1 MNELYDQ
8 KLERSPR
15 AGFEIEELHDIL
27 FSGRPAQP
35 RYLAPPQQRAAQ
47 PSTTTTTNRVGQ
59 PSRPVAVAEPS
70 RRPSPRTTTAI
81 QQPLR
86 AYDARD
92 AGQSSDDDSVGVDGW
107 PSIGAAPSARRGT
120 SRHSSHSAGVS
131 PVNILLGILAA
142 VLIAAFVGLV
152 IYVVVINIHSDGSTD
167 DSAEPAAF
175 ASAQAVGP
183 LQALHPTSTAVVH
196 PAQNPGPADAASSPA
211 GSLSYAFFLG
221 SELHRLER
229 HPATGSLLDI
239 PYENLRF
246 YTVCCSVKQKNFV
259 CLGGVSY
266 SRPGL
271 FFEASLER
279 DPGNGDTYLALWV
292 NGEDLLGAGCYAHIS
307 YLPP

>member
-1 MNELYDQ
+1 MNEIYDQ

-35 RYLAPPQQRAAQ
+35 RYLAPQQQRAAQ
-47 PSTTTTTNRVGQ
+47 PSTTTANRVGQ
-59 PSRPVAVAEPS
+59 PSRPVAIAEPS
-70 RRPSPRTTTAI
+70 RRASPRTTAT
-81 QQPLR
+81 QQQQTR

-92 AGQSSDDDSVGVDGW
+92 AGQSSDDESMGVDGW
-107 PSIGAAPSARRGT
+107 PSIGAGPTRRSAG
-120 SRHSSHSAGVS
+120 RHSSHTGVS

-167 DSAEPAAF
+167 DSAEPAAL

-183 LQALHPTSTAVVH
+183 LQALHPTSAAVVY
-196 PAQNPGPADAASSPA
+196 PAQYSEQADAAPGPA

-221 SELHRLER
+221 SELHKLER

-239 PYENLRF
+239 PYDNLRF
-246 YTVCCSVKQKNFV
+246 YTVCCSVKQNNFV